1 MNSTYYFQSIILNLQ
16 TYWSKQGC
24 LIWQPYYSQVGAGTM
39 NPATYLRVLG
49 PEPWKVA
56 YVEPSVRPDDGRYG
70 ENPNRLQQHTQFQVI
85 LKPDPGNPQEL
96 YLNSLVA
103 LGINPAEHD
112 IRFVEDNWES
122 PALGAWGL
130 GWEVWLDGME
140 ITQFTY
146 FQQAGGSICAP
157 VSVEITYGLER
168 LAMALQKVTDFKDI
182 HWNADRRYGDIH
194 LQGEQEHST
203 YYFEKADV
211 ERVRKMFELFEAE
224 AESAL
229 ASNLVL
235 PAHDYVLKCSHA
247 FNILDTRGAV
257 GVTERQAL
265 FTRMRD
271 LSRRVAEA
279 YIAQREILGFPWQK
293 TEVEH
298 QQVSSTQALIDE
310 GDNKRYNTRP
320 LGAVPFVLEI
330 GHEELPV
337 QDANSA
343 RLQLK
348 ANFEKLLSDL
358 RLEYEWLSVYGTP
371 RRTVVF
377 VENLSYRQQDFT
389 SVVKGPPYAR
399 ALDEQGNPSKAAEGF
414 AKSRGLTFE
423 QLEKQ
428 EIDGGAYLVAVVQE
442 IGKPASLLLPE
453 AIPDL
458 LASIH
463 FEKTMRWNESN
474 VAFSRPIRWLLCL
487 LGDQAVDFQ
496 YAGVPTGRFSRG
508 LRFQSSDELMVFGA
522 KHYFDIFEKQGIILD
537 PEKRKENISVQ
548 VAERMI
554 EVGGA
559 PFVDEDLLN
568 EVNDLVESPT
578 AIIGTFDQKYLRLP
592 DEVLISVMKKYQRY
606 FPVKD
611 HKGKLLNRFVF
622 VRNGTDEFKEI
633 VVNGNEQVIGAK
645 FEDADFFIREDSKQ
659 PLEDFIPALKT
670 LTFQFKLGS
679 MYDKTQRI
687 RQLVDK
693 LAADLAIS
701 AEDLAAARRGAALCK
716 ADLLTN
722 MVVEMTSLQGIMGK
736 TYALQSGERL
746 DTAEAISEH
755 YLPRYAGD
763 HFPKHKPGL
772 LIGLADRL
780 DSIVGLF
787 AVGLAPTGTKDP
799 FALRRAAQGLVQNLM
814 VVKQPFDLH
823 KGVAASAAVQPVP
836 VSEEIRQAC
845 VDFMIGRMRSLLLD
859 QGFAHD
865 VVSAV
870 LAVQGHDPAGAKQA
884 IEELTAWVKRLD
896 WPEIFPAYARCV
908 RITRNEKQHY
918 DVEEKLFEESVEKEL
933 YQAILDME
941 QKQVHLN
948 SVDEFFTTFSA
959 YVDVVNTYFEKVMVM
974 AEDPKVRQ
982 NRLGTLQ
989 RLVAVSADVADFS
1002 QLQGF

>member
-1 MNSTYYFQSIILNLQ
+1 MNSTHYFQSIILNLQ
-16 TYWSKQGC
+16 TYWSEQGC
-24 LIWQPYYSQVGAGTM
+24 LLWQPYYSQVGAGTM

-96 YLNSLVA
+96 YLNSLMA

-140 ITQFTY
+140 VTQFTY
-146 FQQAGGSICAP
+146 FQQAGGAVCNP

-168 LAMALQKVTDFKDI
+168 LAMALQKVNDFKHI
-182 HWNADRRYGDIH
+182 RWNADRLYGDVH
-194 LQGEQEHST
+194 LQGEQEHSI

-235 PAHDYVLKCSHA
+235 PAHDYVLKCSHS

-279 YIAQREILGFPWQK
+279 YIVQRESLGYPWDKNQGK
-293 TEVEH
+293 QLEEECKKEESTEPV
-298 QQVSSTQALIDE
+298 D
-310 GDNKRYNTRP
+310 KRYNTRP
-320 LGAVPFVLEI
+320 LGAVPFMLEI

-337 QDANSA
+337 QDATLA
-343 RLQLK
+343 RVQLK
-348 ANFEKLLSDL
+348 ANLEKLLVDL

-371 RRTVVF
+371 RRTVIF

-399 ALDEQGNPSKAAEGF
+399 AFDEKGNPSKAAEGF

-423 QLEKQ
+423 QLEKR
-428 EIDGGAYLVAVVQE
+428 EIDGGEYLAAVVQE
-442 IGKPASLLLPE
+442 SGKPASQLLPQVM
-453 AIPDL
+453 PDL
-458 LASIH
+458 IASLH
-463 FEKTMRWNESN
+463 FEKTMRWNDSN
-474 VAFSRPIRWLLCL
+474 IAFSRPIRWLLCL
-487 LGDQAVDFQ
+487 LGDQDVEFA
-496 YAGVPTGRFSRG
+496 YAGVCSGRFTRG
-508 LRFQSSDELMVFGA
+508 LRFQSSDELMVFSA
-522 KHYFDIFEKQGIILD
+522 KHYFDLLEKQGILLD
-537 PEKRKENISVQ
+537 PEKRKENISIQ
-548 VAERMI
+548 VAEKMI

-559 PFVDEDLLN
+559 PFIDDDLLN
-568 EVNDLVESPT
+568 EVNELVESPT
-578 AIIGTFDQKYLRLP
+578 AMLGRFNEKYLQLP
-592 DEVLISVMKKYQRY
+592 DEVLVSVMKKYQRY
-606 FPVKD
+606 FPVRD
-611 HKGKLLNRFVF
+611 TEGKLLNRFVF
-622 VRNGTDEFKEI
+622 VRNGTHESED
-633 VVNGNEQVIGAK
+633 VVISGNEQVIGAK

-659 PLEDFIPALKT
+659 KLEDFIPASKT

-679 MYDKTQRI
+679 MYDKSLRI

-693 LAADLAIS
+693 LAKNIQVT
-701 AEDLAAARRGAALCK
+701 AEELKAAQRGAELCK

-722 MVVEMTSLQGIMGK
+722 MVVEMTSVQGIMGK
-736 TYALQSGERL
+736 TYAMQSGESAE
-746 DTAEAISEH
+746 TATAIFEH

-763 HFPKHKPGL
+763 HFPSQKPGF

-799 FALRRAAQGLVQNLM
+799 FALRRAAQGVVQNLIAAN
-814 VVKQPFDLH
+814 QSFDLH
-823 KGVAASAAVQPVP
+823 QGVAASAEVQPVP
-836 VSEEIRQAC
+836 VTEEIRLAC
-845 VDFMIGRMRSLLLD
+845 VDFIIGRMRSLLLD
-859 QGFAHD
+859 QGYAYD
-865 VVSAV
+865 VIAAV
-870 LAVQGHDPAGAKQA
+870 LAVQGNNPAGAKLA
-884 IEELTAWVKRLD
+884 IEELSVWTKRLD
-896 WPEIFPAYARCV
+896 WSEIFPAYARCV
-908 RITRNEKQHY
+908 RITRSESQIY
-918 DVEEKLFEESVEKEL
+918 SVDEKLFEEPMEASL
-933 YQAILDME
+933 YKAIQDME
-941 QKQVHLN
+941 KKQIHPN
-948 SVDEFFTTFSA
+948 SVDEFLGTFST
-959 YVDVVNTYFEKVMVM
+959 YVEVVNAYFENVMVM
-974 AEDPKVRQ
+974 AENPKVRQ
-982 NRLGTLQ
+982 NRLGMLQ
-989 RLVAVSADVADFS
+989 KLVAISAAVADFS